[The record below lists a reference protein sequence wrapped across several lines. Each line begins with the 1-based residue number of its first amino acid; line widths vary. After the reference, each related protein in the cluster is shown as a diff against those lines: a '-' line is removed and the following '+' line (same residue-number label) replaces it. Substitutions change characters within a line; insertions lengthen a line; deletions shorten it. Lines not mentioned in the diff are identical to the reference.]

1 MPGHYNKYVQKNKGV
16 LKYLGMN
23 MITKGIIGII
33 IVGAVGLGIFLYV
46 TRPVDQSPVAIPGD
60 TQATTTA
67 PGATTES
74 EKQLAVDNTQSKATF
89 TLKEDLNGKR
99 TTVIGETN
107 AITGTVT
114 INSATPATLSIG
126 KVAIDARTFKT
137 DNERRNGAIARM
149 ILESEK
155 PEYTYITFDTTAVE
169 GLPAMLEDG
178 AHFPLI
184 ITGNLT
190 IKKTTQPVTFTGTGN
205 HTNGVLTANVS
216 SVIKYKEF
224 EVSVPQLPFLANVE
238 EEVLA
243 ELSIVAK

>member
-1 MPGHYNKYVQKNKGV
+1 
-16 LKYLGMN
+16 MN

-33 IVGAVGLGIFLYV
+33 IAGAVGLGIFLYV
-46 TRPVDQSPVAIPGD
+46 TRPVDQSAVALPGD
-60 TQATTTA
+60 VQTIATSTT
-67 PGATTES
+67 GATPDA
-74 EKQLAVDNTQSKATF
+74 EKQLAVDQSTSRATF

-99 TTVIGETN
+99 TTVIGETA

-114 INSATPATLSIG
+114 INTATPATLSIG
-126 KVAIDARTFKT
+126 KVAIDARTFTT
-137 DNERRNGAIARM
+137 DNERRNAAIARM

-169 GLPAMLEDG
+169 GVPALIEDG
-178 AHFPLI
+178 AQFPLI

-190 IKKTTQPVTFTGTGN
+190 IKKTTKPVTFTGTGSYVG
-205 HTNGVLTANVS
+205 GVLTANVS
-216 SVIKYKEF
+216 STIKYKEF